1 MEKGHLPETA
11 GVCLSASTTS
21 IPASVPASFLTPP
34 CTIPPAC
41 TPASICGCAAPPTG
55 LATAWLPR
63 VVIPSWWA
71 STAGDGGTEGLQPA
85 PEEACLP
92 TPHQSPHIPTHPTPP
107 LTSQPQPA
115 LWLLPCLKHHLQPS
129 HASPH
134 LPAAASAPAPAMPQ
148 TPPLTI
154 RSASRSAPRPRPRR
168 PHAMSPEAA
177 RTEKRSHGCRE
188 RGRRGEHDRGA
199 WVAVEEINLTPHASS
214 IPGRDPTLLIPPH
227 LNLPAPEYC
236 HLCAQI
242 PPPPT

>member
-134 LPAAASAPAPAMPQ
+134 LPAAASALAPAIPQ
-148 TPPLTI
+148 TPPPTI
-154 RSASRSAPRPRPRR
+154 PRLPSPPSCSQRSGSR
-168 PHAMSPEAA
+168 
-177 RTEKRSHGCRE
+177 
-188 RGRRGEHDRGA
+188 
-199 WVAVEEINLTPHASS
+199 HASNTTSNHPLRQS
-214 IPGRDPTLLIPPH
+214 ISTAAAPSPPSRH
-227 LNLPAPEYC
+227 EPRSSPHREEEPRLP
-236 HLCAQI
+236 
-242 PPPPT
+242 